1 MKSITIR
8 GIDSELD
15 SAIKKRAAHNG
26 QSVNQWLLQALK
38 KITGTA
44 KQPVYAQY
52 HDLDGLAGGWTARET
67 REFFSSIEMFEN
79 IDEDVWK

>member
-15 SAIKKRAAHNG
+15 RAIKERASHNS

-38 KITGTA
+38 KMTGTA
-44 KQPVYAQY
+44 KQPVYAHY
-52 HDLDGLAGGWTARET
+52 HDLDELAGGWTARET
-67 REFFSSIEMFEN
+67 REFFSNIEMFEK